1 MGLLDKFERGVEK
14 AVKSPFAKAFRSEV
28 QPVEIASAIRRA
40 MDDRAT
46 VIAHGRTMVP
56 NVFTIELSP
65 NDFDRL
71 DDFAD
76 TIGDDLIAAAQE
88 HAEVQRYTPGGPI
101 EVHLEEATD
110 LATGVFRV
118 NPETSRDGS
127 AAKPQSGM
135 PSASAPGPAPSA
147 PAGSAAGPRP
157 GMPSAQVP
165 APAQSSAA
173 PVPAEPAASPSPAS
187 AAHSQKSSQS
197 SDSEFARPAV
207 DYPDALAE
215 PDSDA
220 ADDAAEAVGGQAAG
234 ASSRPGIPEAFPAYP
249 VPGSAHGHG
258 AGAAAAASAGAAGAA
273 GAAAGSSA
281 APAPAAP
288 APAPA
293 APQAQPQ
300 PSAIVPPS
308 RRPVV
313 NAARRPWLEIDQERY
328 PLVGALTVI
337 GRDALA
343 DIVLDDP
350 GISRRHSEV
359 RVTNDG
365 PHLVTSIRDLGS
377 TNGTFVNGERITSVR
392 LQDGD
397 RLTVGRTAVVFHAG
411 KR

>member
-88 HAEVQRYTPGGPI
+88 HAEVQHTFGGPI
-101 EVHLEEATD
+101 EVHSRKPPTRHRRL
-110 LATGVFRV
+110 RV

-127 AAKPQSGM
+127 AAKPQVGM

-147 PAGSAAGPRP
+147 PAGSAPRS

-288 APAPA
+288 APAP
-293 APQAQPQ
+293 
-300 PSAIVPPS
+300 
-308 RRPVV
+308 
-313 NAARRPWLEIDQERY
+313 
-328 PLVGALTVI
+328 G
-337 GRDALA
+337 
-343 DIVLDDP
+343 
-350 GISRRHSEV
+350 
-359 RVTNDG
+359 
-365 PHLVTSIRDLGS
+365 
-377 TNGTFVNGERITSVR
+377 
-392 LQDGD
+392 
-397 RLTVGRTAVVFHAG
+397 
-411 KR
+411 

>member
-71 DDFAD
+71 DDYAD

-127 AAKPQSGM
+127 AAKPQVGM

-147 PAGSAAGPRP
+147 PAGSAPRS

-207 DYPDALAE
+207 DYLSLIHISE
-215 PDSDA
+215 PT
-220 ADDAAEAVGGQAAG
+220 
-234 ASSRPGIPEAFPAYP
+234 RPY
-249 VPGSAHGHG
+249 
-258 AGAAAAASAGAAGAA
+258 
-273 GAAAGSSA
+273 
-281 APAPAAP
+281 
-288 APAPA
+288 
-293 APQAQPQ
+293 
-300 PSAIVPPS
+300 
-308 RRPVV
+308 
-313 NAARRPWLEIDQERY
+313 
-328 PLVGALTVI
+328 
-337 GRDALA
+337 
-343 DIVLDDP
+343 
-350 GISRRHSEV
+350 
-359 RVTNDG
+359 
-365 PHLVTSIRDLGS
+365 
-377 TNGTFVNGERITSVR
+377 
-392 LQDGD
+392 
-397 RLTVGRTAVVFHAG
+397 
-411 KR
+411 

>member
-118 NPETSRDGS
+118 NPETTRDGS
-127 AAKPQSGM
+127 AAKPQVGM

-147 PAGSAAGPRP
+147 PAGSAPRS

-220 ADDAAEAVGGQAAG
+220 ADDDAESVGGQAGGA
-234 ASSRPGIPEAFPAYP
+234 ASSARLPEAFPAYP
-249 VPGSAHGHG
+249 VPGPAHGP
-258 AGAAAAASAGAAGAA
+258 GAAAAAGAAASAAAA
-273 GAAAGSSA
+273 GAAATSSA
-281 APAPAAP
+281 PGSP

-293 APQAQPQ
+293 QPRC
-300 PSAIVPPS
+300 P
-308 RRPVV
+308 RPVHGRA
-313 NAARRPWLEIDQERY
+313 AARP
-328 PLVGALTVI
+328 P
-337 GRDALA
+337 GR
-343 DIVLDDP
+343 
-350 GISRRHSEV
+350 
-359 RVTNDG
+359 
-365 PHLVTSIRDLGS
+365 
-377 TNGTFVNGERITSVR
+377 
-392 LQDGD
+392 
-397 RLTVGRTAVVFHAG
+397 
-411 KR
+411 

>member
-46 VIAHGRTMVP
+46 VISHGRTMVP

-118 NPETSRDGS
+118 NPETSRDGT
-127 AAKPQSGM
+127 AAHQPQQQQHGM
-135 PSASAPGPAPSA
+135 PSAPAPAASPGPAAAPHAGMPSA
-147 PAGSAAGPRP
+147 PA
-157 GMPSAQVP
+157 P
-165 APAQSSAA
+165 A
-173 PVPAEPAASPSPAS
+173 
-187 AAHSQKSSQS
+187 
-197 SDSEFARPAV
+197 
-207 DYPDALAE
+207 
-215 PDSDA
+215 
-220 ADDAAEAVGGQAAG
+220 
-234 ASSRPGIPEAFPAYP
+234 
-249 VPGSAHGHG
+249 
-258 AGAAAAASAGAAGAA
+258 
-273 GAAAGSSA
+273 SA

-288 APAPA
+288 AQASPAPAPAHAPADPASGYPDALAEPAPA
-293 APQAQPQ
+293 AVKSERHPSPAAAPPAAQPAAPAPQ
-300 PSAIVPPS
+300 PSAIVPPN

-328 PLVGALTVI
+328 PLVGSLTVI

-365 PHLVTSIRDLGS
+365 PHLVTSIRDLRS

>member
-1 MGLLDKFERGVEK
+1 MGLLDRFERGVEK

-71 DDFAD
+71 DNFAD

-118 NPETSRDGS
+118 NPETSRDGTAAHQPQQQQPQHGMPS
-127 AAKPQSGM
+127 APAPAPAAFPGAAAAPHSGM
-135 PSASAPGPAPSA
+135 PS
-147 PAGSAAGPRP
+147 
-157 GMPSAQVP
+157 
-165 APAQSSAA
+165 
-173 PVPAEPAASPSPAS
+173 
-187 AAHSQKSSQS
+187 
-197 SDSEFARPAV
+197 
-207 DYPDALAE
+207 
-215 PDSDA
+215 
-220 ADDAAEAVGGQAAG
+220 
-234 ASSRPGIPEAFPAYP
+234 
-249 VPGSAHGHG
+249 
-258 AGAAAAASAGAAGAA
+258 
-273 GAAAGSSA
+273 
-281 APAPAAP
+281 AP

-293 APQAQPQ
+293 APAASAPAPASAAPASAPPAPAHASADPASGYPDALDEPAPAAVESERHPSPEAAPPAAAPAAPTPQ
-300 PSAIVPPS
+300 PSAIVPPT

-328 PLVGALTVI
+328 PLVGSLTVI

>member
-127 AAKPQSGM
+127 AAKPQV
-135 PSASAPGPAPSA
+135 
-147 PAGSAAGPRP
+147 